1 MSNIAAVRATVRL
14 GGCLLPANRLTLLF
28 GIPLLLLLTVVSV
41 IAYRLAVDEREQQ
54 GWIVHTYQVM
64 NEARAAL
71 SSLQD
76 AETGQRGY
84 LLTADQ
90 SYLEPYRNGRAA
102 FERHLKQFKQLTQD
116 NPAEQ
121 VRAARLKK
129 LGEDRLDIL
138 EASLVLGPAN
148 HSPKA
153 IATLDLGK
161 DRMDSVRD
169 VVSDVLRTEETLLAD
184 RRAEQRKYEN
194 LMIVTAI
201 VGAVLALG
209 ILLSALLLVVRN
221 NRRLSRSEAARA
233 RQADILQATLDTI
246 RDGVGVFD
254 AEGALRAYNENFL
267 SLLGLPRSL
276 TQPGATLGDFESAA
290 RKVGNSLF
298 DKLAATGDMQ
308 PDQYEQLHLGDRVLD
323 IYRNPIPSGGVL
335 FAAEDVTARVRSESA
350 LRQAQKMEAV
360 GHLTGGVAHDFNNLL
375 QVVSANLDLIS
386 GEVRGL
392 PKVAERL
399 QNAVA
404 AVHRGSRLTAQLLAF
419 ARRQTLAPR
428 STNIGRLVQDMTDMV
443 RRTLGERVQVE
454 SVVAGG
460 LWNTLIDT
468 NQIENAVLNL
478 AINSRDAMPDGGN
491 LTIEVANAFLDDA
504 YASAHEEVAPG
515 QYVMLAVSDTGT
527 GMAPELAARVF
538 EPFFTTKPEGQGTG
552 LGLSQVYG
560 FVKQSG
566 GHIKIY
572 SEVGQGTTV
581 KLYLPRTRAPEEG
594 LGPVATAPVEGG
606 SETILVVEDDE
617 GVRAAVIDMLTELGY
632 GVLKAGNAE
641 QALTILGSGAT
652 IDLLFTDVVMPGPI
666 KTRELARRA
675 QELHPGIQ
683 VLFTSGYTQNAIVHN
698 GRLDDGIQLLS
709 KPYRRD
715 ELARKL
721 RTLLGG
727 GRKTAAPMI
736 GESSAAKPA
745 SATAPAQAPA
755 VAPRKVLVVEDVSLI
770 RMTTMDMLEELGFAS
785 VEAGDG
791 LSALALLDGDA
802 GIGVLLTDL
811 GLPGMSG
818 QELVGEVRKRRPDIK
833 VVVASGYSTQQG
845 DGTLDD
851 VIVLTKPFDLEQLR
865 AALSS

>member
-1 MSNIAAVRATVRL
+1 MAVAA
-14 GGCLLPANRLTLLF
+14 
-28 GIPLLLLLTVVSV
+28 
-41 IAYRLAVDEREQQ
+41 IAYRLAVNEREQQ
-54 GWIVHTYQVM
+54 GWIIHTYEVM
-64 NEARAAL
+64 NEARATL

-76 AETGQRGY
+76 AETGQRGF

-90 SYLEPYRNGRAA
+90 SYLEPYRNGRVA
-102 FERHLKQFKQLTQD
+102 FERHLEQFKQLTND
-116 NPAEQ
+116 NPDEQ
-121 VRAARLKK
+121 TRAGKLKV
-129 LGEDRLDIL
+129 LGEDRMDIL
-138 EASLVLGPAN
+138 EKSLQMGPAN
-148 HSPKA
+148 HTPE
-153 IATLDLGK
+153 ATAMLNRGK
-161 DRMDSVRD
+161 DRMDAVRG
-169 VVSDVLRTEETLLAD
+169 VVSEVLSTEQNLLNV
-184 RRAEQRKYEN
+184 RRAERHKYEN
-194 LMIVTAI
+194 QMIVTAI
-201 VGAVLALG
+201 VGAILALG
-209 ILLSALLLVVRN
+209 ILLWALFTVLRN
-221 NRRLSRSEAARA
+221 NRELSRSEARRA
-233 RQADILQATLDTI
+233 RQSEILQATLDTI

-254 AEGALRAYNENFL
+254 DRGALRAYNENFI
-267 SLLGLPRSL
+267 SLLGMPQALMRE
-276 TQPGATLGDFESAA
+276 GATLAMFEDAA
-290 RKVGNSLF
+290 RKAGNPLF
-298 DKLAATGDMQ
+298 EKLAATGDMQ
-308 PDQYEQLHLGDRVLD
+308 PGHYEQLHLGDRVLD
-323 IYRNPIPSGGVL
+323 IYRNPIASGGVL
-335 FAAEDVTARVRSESA
+335 FAAEDVTARVRSEA
-350 LRQAQKMEAV
+350 TLRQAQKMEAI

-375 QVVSANLDLIS
+375 QIVSANLDLVS
-386 GEVRGL
+386 NEVRGT
-392 PKVAERL
+392 PKASERL

-428 STNIGRLVQDMTDMV
+428 SINVGRLLQDMTDMV
-443 RRTLGERVQVE
+443 RRTLGERVHVE

-460 LWNTLIDT
+460 LWNTLIDS

-504 YASAHEEVAPG
+504 YAALHDEVTAG
-515 QYVMLAVSDTGT
+515 QYVMVAVSDTGT
-527 GMAPELAARVF
+527 GMSPDLVARVF

-594 LGPVATAPVEGG
+594 LGPVATAPIEGG
-606 SETILVVEDDE
+606 NETILVVEDDE
-617 GVRAAVIDMLTELGY
+617 GVRAAVIDMLSELGY
-632 GVLKAGNAE
+632 GVLKAANAE

-698 GRLDDGIQLLS
+698 GRLDDGVQLLS

-721 RTLLGG
+721 RTLLSMA
-727 GRKTAAPMI
+727 RKTAAPMI
-736 GESSAAKPA
+736 GEPAIATPAPAQPSAEPA
-745 SATAPAQAPA
+745 SAS
-755 VAPRKVLVVEDVSLI
+755 RKVLVVEDVSLI
-770 RMTTMDMLEELGFAS
+770 RMTTVDMLDELGLS
-785 VEAGDG
+785 CVEAGDG

-802 GIGVLLTDL
+802 EIGVLLTDL

-818 QELVGEVRKRRPDIK
+818 HELVAEVRKRRPDVRI
-833 VVVASGYSTQQG
+833 VVATGYSTEHK
-845 DGTLDD
+845 DGALDGVTTL
-851 VIVLTKPFDLEQLR
+851 IKPFDLGQLR
-865 AALSS
+865 AAMFA